1 MIFKTLAGA
10 VLFLSMATGGAFA
23 QSADVKGW
31 TPKPKPPVAGGGVSD
46 APKTITREQP
56 PAQPGIGS
64 NPNPNPNPTPRP
76 PPQPAAGPGFE
87 VLMANDP
94 VGIQQA
100 MMNAGYR
107 AEMSTDDEGNPKI
120 IGTASQSTYWI
131 LFLDCG
137 SSSGCLGLEFY
148 VSYSLD
154 VKPTLDDID
163 QFNADFRYIRAFT
176 NDDGD
181 PRMMMD
187 ILVRDGGLDKRTF
200 LEYVRLWTVIMP
212 SFEEMI
218 GV

>member
-1 MIFKTLAGA
+1 MNFKALASTA
-10 VLFLSMATGGAFA
+10 LILSMTTGLAFA

-31 TPKPKPPVAGGGVSD
+31 TPKPKPPVAGGGGNEG
-46 APKTITREQP
+46 PKTITREQP
-56 PAQPGIGS
+56 PAQPGVGV
-64 NPNPNPNPTPRP
+64 NPNPNPNPNPRP
-76 PPQPAAGPGFE
+76 PAPPAASAGFE
-87 VLMANDP
+87 VVQANDP
-94 VGIQQA
+94 AGIQQA

-107 AEMSTDDEGNPKI
+107 AELTTDDEGNPKI

-131 LFLDCG
+131 LFLDCQ

-154 VKPTLDDID
+154 VKPTLEQVD
-163 QFNADFRYIRAFT
+163 QFNNDFRYIRAFT
-176 NDDGD
+176 NDAGD

>member
-1 MIFKTLAGA
+1 MMNFKSLAGA
-10 VLFLSMATGGAFA
+10 ALILSMASGSAFA
-23 QSADVKGW
+23 QSNDVKGW
-31 TPKPKPPVAGGGVSD
+31 TPKPKAPIAGGGD
-46 APKTITREQP
+46 NAPKTITRGE
-56 PAQPGIGS
+56 S
-64 NPNPNPNPTPRP
+64 PNPP
-76 PPQPAAGPGFE
+76 PGPGANQNPGPAPAFE
-87 VLMANDP
+87 VVLANDP

-107 AEMSTDDEGNPKI
+107 AELTTDDQGNPKI
-120 IGTASQSTYWI
+120 IGTASKSTYWI
-131 LFLDCG
+131 LFLDCQA
-137 SSSGCLGLEFY
+137 SSGCLGLEFY

-154 VKPTLDDID
+154 RKPTLEQVD
-163 QFNADFRYIRAFT
+163 QFNNDFRYIRAFT
-176 NDDGD
+176 NKDGQ